1 MAEIYKK
8 LNKIKDIILLKFRMD
23 LTVTPDTYTP
33 SVNCNGDYIDNI
45 PQIKHGIYCLCGSR
59 KDKTYENHYS
69 FAKHITSQTHQK
81 WLTTLNQNKANYYV
95 EMVKHR
101 ELAENQRKIIAQLE
115 NQLSKKNLTIDYL
128 TIQLTKTA
136 PLDNLLDL

>member
-1 MAEIYKK
+1 M
-8 LNKIKDIILLKFRMD
+8 
-23 LTVTPDTYTP
+23 
-33 SVNCNGDYIDNI
+33 
-45 PQIKHGIYCLCGSR
+45 
-59 KDKTYENHYS
+59 
-69 FAKHITSQTHQK
+69 
-81 WLTTLNQNKANYYV
+81 TLNQNKANYYV